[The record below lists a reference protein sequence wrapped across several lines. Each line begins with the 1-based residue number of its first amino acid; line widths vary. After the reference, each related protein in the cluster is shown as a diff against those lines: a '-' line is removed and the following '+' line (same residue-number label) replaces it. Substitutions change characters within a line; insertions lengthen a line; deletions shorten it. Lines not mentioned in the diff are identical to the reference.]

1 MTATRADAP
10 SRTTYTMVPIVTGAL
25 CDWCDHLTVV
35 VVTNHYHNGFKSAD
49 WMCREHFLEYHP
61 AMTQWH

>member
-1 MTATRADAP
+1 
-10 SRTTYTMVPIVTGAL
+10 MVPIVTGAL

-35 VVTNHYHNGFKSAD
+35 VVTNHYHNGYKSAD

-61 AMTQWH
+61 TLTHCATPRA